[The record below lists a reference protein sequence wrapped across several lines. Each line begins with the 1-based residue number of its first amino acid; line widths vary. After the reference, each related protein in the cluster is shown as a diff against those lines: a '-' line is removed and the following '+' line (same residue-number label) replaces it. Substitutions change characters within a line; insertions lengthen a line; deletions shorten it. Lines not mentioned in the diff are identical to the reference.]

1 MIPKPFLQTLQD
13 EKIVTAIQSAE
24 AKTSGEIRVF
34 ISDAEP
40 ADPIAGAKLQF
51 ERMEMANTKDRNG
64 VLIFV
69 APKSRN
75 FAILGDEGVHA
86 KCGEQFWK
94 KIADEMTSRFKLGQ
108 FTDGIIHGI
117 AAAGEV
123 LAQHFPRQADDV
135 NELPDKV
142 ERSQPQ

>member
-1 MIPKPFLQTLQD
+1 MIPKPFLQNLED
-13 EKIVTAIQSAE
+13 EKIVKAIQAAE
-24 AKTSGEIRVF
+24 SHTSGEIRVF

-40 ADPIAGAKLQF
+40 ADPMAGAKLQF
-51 ERMEMANTKDRNG
+51 ERMEMTNTKDRNG

-75 FAILGDEGVHA
+75 FAIIGDEGVHN

-94 KIADEMTSRFKLGQ
+94 RIADEMTSRFKQGQ
-108 FTDGIIHGI
+108 FTEAIIHGV

-123 LAQHFPRQADDV
+123 LSQHFPRQADDV

-142 ERSQPQ
+142 ERS

>member
-1 MIPKPFLQTLQD
+1 MIPKPFLQNLED
-13 EKIVTAIQSAE
+13 EKIVSAIQSAE
-24 AKTSGEIRVF
+24 SRTSGEIRVF

-40 ADPIAGAKLQF
+40 ADPLAGARLQF

-75 FAILGDEGVHA
+75 FAIIGDEGVNA

-94 KIADEMTSRFKLGQ
+94 KIADEMSGRFKQGQ
-108 FTDGIIHGI
+108 FTDGIIHGV

-123 LAQHFPRQADDV
+123 LSQHFPRQADDV

-142 ERSQPQ
+142 ERA

>member
-1 MIPKPFLQTLQD
+1 MIPKPFLQQLEDQR
-13 EKIVTAIQSAE
+13 IVDAIASAE
-24 AKTSGEIRVF
+24 RGTSGEIRVF
-34 ISDAEP
+34 VSDAEP
-40 ADPIAGAKLQF
+40 ADPMAGAKLQF

-75 FAILGDEGVHA
+75 FAIIGDEAVNA

-94 KIADEMTSRFKLGQ
+94 KIAEEMTSRFKQGQ

-117 AAAGEV
+117 AAAGQV
-123 LAQHFPRQADDV
+123 LAQHFPRRADDV

-142 ERSQPQ
+142 ERS

>member
-1 MIPKPFLQTLQD
+1 MIHKAFHQQLEDQ
-13 EKIVTAIQSAE
+13 KIVTAIQSAE
-24 AKTSGEIRVF
+24 SKTSGEIRVF

-40 ADPIAGAKLQF
+40 ADPMAGAKLQF
-51 ERMEMANTKDRNG
+51 ERMEMANTRDRNG

-75 FAILGDEGVHA
+75 FAILGDQAVNA

-94 KIADEMTSRFKLGQ
+94 KIADEMTSRFKQGQ

-142 ERSQPQ
+142 ERS

>member
-1 MIPKPFLQTLQD
+1 MNSNPFAQNLED
-13 EKIVTAIQSAE
+13 VRIVAAIACAE
-24 AKTSGEIRVF
+24 ARTSGEIRVF

-40 ADPIAGAKLQF
+40 ADPIAGARLQF

-75 FAILGDEGVHA
+75 FAIIGDEGVNA

-94 KIADEMTSRFKLGQ
+94 KIADEMTARFKQGN
-108 FTDGIIHGI
+108 FTDGIVHGI
-117 AAAGEV
+117 AAAGDV
-123 LAQHFPRQADDV
+123 LAQHFPRRANDV

-142 ERSQPQ
+142 ERS

>member
-1 MIPKPFLQTLQD
+1 MIPKNFLNTLED
-13 EKIVTAIQSAE
+13 EKIVSAIQSAE
-24 AKTSGEIRVF
+24 RLTSGEIRVF

-40 ADPIAGAKLQF
+40 ADPMAGARLQF

-75 FAILGDEGVHA
+75 FAIIGDESVNA

-94 KIADEMTSRFKLGQ
+94 KIADEMTSRFKQGQ

-142 ERSQPQ
+142 ERS

>member
-1 MIPKPFLQTLQD
+1 M
-13 EKIVTAIQSAE
+13 
-24 AKTSGEIRVF
+24 
-34 ISDAEP
+34 
-40 ADPIAGAKLQF
+40 AGAKLQF
-51 ERMEMANTKDRNG
+51 ERMEMTNTKDRNG

-75 FAILGDEGVHA
+75 FAIIGDEGVHN

-94 KIADEMTSRFKLGQ
+94 KIADEMSGRFKQGQ
-108 FTDGIIHGI
+108 FTDGIIHGV

-123 LAQHFPRQADDV
+123 LSQHFPRQADDV

-142 ERSQPQ
+142 ERS

>member
-1 MIPKPFLQTLQD
+1 MIPKPFLQNLQD
-13 EKIVTAIQSAE
+13 EKIVKAIQAAE
-24 AKTSGEIRVF
+24 SHTSGEIRVF

-40 ADPIAGAKLQF
+40 ADPLAGAKLQF
-51 ERMEMANTKDRNG
+51 ERMEMTNTKDRNG

-75 FAILGDEGVHA
+75 FAIIGDEGVHN

-94 KIADEMTSRFKLGQ
+94 KIADEMSGRFKQGQ
-108 FTDGIIHGI
+108 FTEAIIHGV

-123 LAQHFPRQADDV
+123 LSQHFPRQADDV

-142 ERSQPQ
+142 ERG

>member
-1 MIPKPFLQTLQD
+1 MIPKPFLQNLQD
-13 EKIVTAIQSAE
+13 EKIVKAIQAAE
-24 AKTSGEIRVF
+24 SRTSGEIRVY

-40 ADPIAGAKLQF
+40 ADPMAGAKLQF
-51 ERMEMANTKDRNG
+51 ERMEMTNTKDRNG

-75 FAILGDEGVHA
+75 FAIIGDEGVHN

-94 KIADEMTSRFKLGQ
+94 KIADEMSGRFKQGQ
-108 FTDGIIHGI
+108 FTDGIIHGV

-123 LAQHFPRQADDV
+123 LSQHFPRQADDI

-142 ERSQPQ
+142 ERA

>member
-1 MIPKPFLQTLQD
+1 MIPKPFLQNLED
-13 EKIVTAIQSAE
+13 EKIVKAIQAAE
-24 AKTSGEIRVF
+24 SHTSGEIRVF

-40 ADPIAGAKLQF
+40 ADPMAGAKLQF
-51 ERMEMANTKDRNG
+51 ERMEMTNTKDRNG

-75 FAILGDEGVHA
+75 FAIIGDEGVHN

-94 KIADEMTSRFKLGQ
+94 KIADEMSGRFKQGQ
-108 FTDGIIHGI
+108 FTDGIIHGV

-123 LAQHFPRQADDV
+123 LSQHFPRQADDV

-142 ERSQPQ
+142 ERS

>member
-1 MIPKPFLQTLQD
+1 MIPKPFLQTLED
-13 EKIVTAIQSAE
+13 EQIVSAIQSAE
-24 AKTSGEIRVF
+24 SKTSGEIRVF

-40 ADPIAGAKLQF
+40 ADPLAGAKLQF
-51 ERMEMANTKDRNG
+51 ERMEMTHTKDRNG

-75 FAILGDEGVHA
+75 FAIIGDQGVNT
-86 KCGEQFWK
+86 KCGEQFWQ
-94 KIADEMTSRFKLGQ
+94 KIAAEMTTHFKQGH
-108 FTDGIIHGI
+108 FTDGIIHGV

-123 LAQHFPRQADDV
+123 LSQHFPRQADDV

-142 ERSQPQ
+142 ERS

>member
-1 MIPKPFLQTLQD
+1 MIPKPFLQRLED
-13 EKIVTAIQSAE
+13 EKIVAAIQSAE
-24 AKTSGEIRVF
+24 SKTSGEIRVF

-40 ADPIAGAKLQF
+40 ADPLAGARLQF
-51 ERMEMANTKDRNG
+51 ERMEMANTRDRNG

-75 FAILGDEGVHA
+75 FAIIGDDAVHA
-86 KCGEQFWK
+86 RCGEQFWK
-94 KIADEMTSRFKLGQ
+94 KIADEMSGRFKQGQ
-108 FTDGIIHGI
+108 FTDGIIHGV

-123 LAQHFPRQADDV
+123 LSQHFPRQADDV

-142 ERSQPQ
+142 ERS